1 MYLVVKHLESLK
13 KDVLERIKI
22 VNSKECITLSVSYQF
37 IGRELFQFVVSKSE
51 DSVKG
56 EYPMPSDRQKVDKG
70 LRFFVLRLKVFK
82 DEKQKDNLL
91 GSRDACTVHC
101 QCIHSGALNTRSR

>member
-1 MYLVVKHLESLK
+1 M
-13 KDVLERIKI
+13 LERIKI

-37 IGRELFQFVVSKSE
+37 IGRELLQFVVSKSK

-101 QCIHSGALNTRSR
+101 QCTHSGELNTRSR